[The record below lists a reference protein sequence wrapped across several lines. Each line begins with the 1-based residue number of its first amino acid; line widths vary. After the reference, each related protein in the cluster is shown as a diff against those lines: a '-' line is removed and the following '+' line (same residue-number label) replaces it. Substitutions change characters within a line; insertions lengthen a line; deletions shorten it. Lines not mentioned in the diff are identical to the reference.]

1 MAQQIQQQLERTRA
15 VAPRRLRRRRRA
27 WGSEPSVAAAPR
39 DGEIPRRLRSGVHG
53 AAAKGGKRL
62 GLKPLETLE
71 FDLADGTSVTRK
83 ISEARF
89 AFQGKQRTSPVVL
102 GVEGDM
108 PLLGVVTLE
117 TMGLVLNPLK
127 RELVPIRAV
136 LARTL

>member
-1 MAQQIQQQLERTRA
+1 MGLTDVKMG
-15 VAPRRLRRRRRA
+15 VANPASPRRRA
-27 WGSEPSVAAAPR
+27 VVKFLVDS
-39 DGEIPRRLRSGVHG
+39 G
-53 AAAKGGKRL
+53 AAYTVLPQKVWKRL

-71 FDLADGTSVTRK
+71 FDLADGTSVARE

-102 GVEGDM
+102 GVGDDM

-136 LARTL
+136 LAHVR

>member
-1 MAQQIQQQLERTRA
+1 MGLTDVKMG
-15 VAPRRLRRRRRA
+15 VANPASPRRRA
-27 WGSEPSVAAAPR
+27 VVKFLVDS
-39 DGEIPRRLRSGVHG
+39 G
-53 AAAKGGKRL
+53 AAYTVLPQKVWKRL

-71 FDLADGTSVTRK
+71 FDLADGTSVARE

-102 GVEGDM
+102 GVGDDM

-117 TMGLVLNPLK
+117 TMGLVVNPLK

-136 LARTL
+136 LAHVR